1 MDEDEKSKEVPS
13 EGERISEERQ
23 LLYYF
28 GMVLMGLGV
37 ILFFWSFFVGAS
49 TIGSLAIDLDA
60 PGRMAK
66 LAMTGMILL
75 IIGALLM
82 QVGKYGAAGS
92 GVILDPKEA
101 RRDLRPWSKMAGG
114 VVEDALS
121 EVDTLQEVLSDKGE
135 ERVVVKVRCLSC
147 GALNDEDARFCKGCG
162 QPLQRGEHSSG
173 GNSGTDGGTGTG
185 NH

>member
-1 MDEDEKSKEVPS
+1 MEQEREKRVQQEDIPAD
-13 EGERISEERQ
+13 RQ
-23 LLYYF
+23 LLYYV
-28 GMVLMGLGV
+28 GMALMGLGAL
-37 ILFFWSFFVGAS
+37 LFFAGFLAGAS
-49 TIGSLAIDLDA
+49 MFGTMTIDLDA
-60 PGRMAK
+60 PRRMAT
-66 LAMTGMILL
+66 LSTVAMLLL
-75 IIGALLM
+75 IAGGLLM
-82 QVGKYGAAGS
+82 RVGRYGAAGS

-121 EVDTLQEVLSDKGE
+121 EVDTLQEVLSGKGE

-173 GNSGTDGGTGTG
+173 GNSGTDGGKGTG